1 MKTGLEKKGPESRET
16 SKGYFNGTGK
26 RCLNEVGQ
34 EHWGERKGNR
44 EKGDL
49 GSRIGRT
56 W

>member
-16 SKGYFNGTGK
+16 NKCYSNGPDK
-26 RCLNEVGQ
+26 RFLNEVGQ
-34 EHWGERKGNR
+34 EHLGERKRNR